1 RQLACNQKD
10 RPPLDT
16 HMLDALPL
24 LNAVIKESCRL
35 HAIFSTLARVAGE
48 DDVIPLS
55 FPVQTQSGALIYSIT
70 VRKGQSVGISICAYN
85 RIRALWGEDAHEWS
99 LDRWLNEGIRND
111 TVNIGVHANLTHFM
125 QPHNTSSNPSRLI
138 ELQVLLFQLIS
149 RFEFAPSPE
158 KYEVMRAVDALMVP
172 VIRGKM
178 EMGVNMPLR
187 VTPVQVDASG

>member
-1 RQLACNQKD
+1 
-10 RPPLDT
+10 
-16 HMLDALPL
+16 MLDALPL

-111 TVNIGVHANLTHFM
+111 TVNIGVHANLLAFCTCITFLHERRACHTR
-125 QPHNTSSNPSRLI
+125 PYPSLFSCRRPRMHRLA
-138 ELQVLLFQLIS
+138 F
-149 RFEFAPSPE
+149 
-158 KYEVMRAVDALMVP
+158 
-172 VIRGKM
+172 
-178 EMGVNMPLR
+178 R
-187 VTPVQVDASG
+187 V